1 MRIVDQSGKMSISSE
16 GCVILI
22 DDSVEGEYKIC
33 AYGNGLGKHVLALY
47 DDYERTK
54 RLFDIIIN
62 DESVGAKICNINK
75 KMIWGGYMVLLRL
88 SQEEDVVS
96 VEYDGSMTDIIN
108 EQIQLSHIF
117 YLNLF
122 KDMLK
127 EQLDEE
133 DVSGHLEEIQNAMYT
148 AIQESFDNALLEDDN
163 TEVQLEFDF
172 I

>member
-1 MRIVDQSGKMSISSE
+1 
-16 GCVILI
+16 
-22 DDSVEGEYKIC
+22 
-33 AYGNGLGKHVLALY
+33 
-47 DDYERTK
+47 
-54 RLFDIIIN
+54 
-62 DESVGAKICNINK
+62 
-75 KMIWGGYMVLLRL
+75 MVLLRL

-96 VEYDGSMTDIIN
+96 IEYDGSMTDIIN

>member
-1 MRIVDQSGKMSISSE
+1 
-16 GCVILI
+16 
-22 DDSVEGEYKIC
+22 
-33 AYGNGLGKHVLALY
+33 
-47 DDYERTK
+47 
-54 RLFDIIIN
+54 
-62 DESVGAKICNINK
+62 
-75 KMIWGGYMVLLRL
+75 MVLLRL
-88 SQEEDVVS
+88 SQEEDMVS

-133 DVSGHLEEIQNAMYT
+133 DVNEHLEEIQNAMYT